1 MPILLLGIIF
11 MVGLAIYYIFSNQV
25 TDIDDNEDIPGMRE
39 DDVDPFEKEENVI
52 FLPNDIESVKEMYK
66 KKK

>member
-25 TDIDDNEDIPGMRE
+25 TDIDNNEDIPGMRE